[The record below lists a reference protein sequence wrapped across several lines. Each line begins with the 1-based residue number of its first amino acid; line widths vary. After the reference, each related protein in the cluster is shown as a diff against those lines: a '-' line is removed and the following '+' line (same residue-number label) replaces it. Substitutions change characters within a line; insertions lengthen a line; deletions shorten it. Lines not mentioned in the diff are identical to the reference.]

1 MAFNTPPSKRPLEPE
16 MRRRLLE
23 EVRTPWRGLRRAL
36 WLALAASGG
45 IGLAAMALR
54 SASGEAVAPLD
65 LVIQVGAL
73 LLFGGLLWLDRRR
86 DSTEALKS

>member
-1 MAFNTPPSKRPLEPE
+1 

-86 DSTEALKS
+86 DSTEVLKS